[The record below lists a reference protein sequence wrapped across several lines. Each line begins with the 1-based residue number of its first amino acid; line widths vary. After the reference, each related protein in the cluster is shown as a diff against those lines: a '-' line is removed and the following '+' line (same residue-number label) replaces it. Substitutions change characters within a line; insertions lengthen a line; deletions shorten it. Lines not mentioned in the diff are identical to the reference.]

1 MGQKASRRNRRAAT
15 ALIAWLLSVPVAS
28 PQTSS
33 EKEIVQL
40 RELLNLPNST
50 AVKVASSPSLPP
62 TIPLKVHIVTGL
74 DVRVRENFVRWTH
87 EWNRKEG
94 KRHGAL
100 QIAEDPAVAQVILV
114 RYTER
119 EKARLTTDSF
129 TTPETSISP
138 SGTTTRTA
146 RHRFSYYQGPI
157 YGYILHVKGPD
168 TFEILW
174 RYATLGNVEETKS
187 SGRDLWEDFS
197 KLLKARGERGR

>member
-1 MGQKASRRNRRAAT
+1 MRGEAPHPTRRAA
-15 ALIAWLLSVPVAS
+15 ALVAAFLPAAVAS
-28 PQTSS
+28 PQSS
-33 EKEIVQL
+33 AEKEIVQL
-40 RELLNLPNST
+40 RELLTLPAST
-50 AVKVASSPSLPP
+50 TVKVAPSPSLPP

-94 KRHGAL
+94 KKHGAL
-100 QIAEDPAVAQVILV
+100 RIADEPAHAQVILV

-129 TTPETSISP
+129 TTPETSTSP
-138 SGTTTRTA
+138 RGGTTTRTA

-168 TFEILW
+168 TLEILW
-174 RYATLGNVEETKS
+174 RYATLGNVEETGS

-197 KLLKARGERGR
+197 KLLKARRERER